1 MLSRCYISCD
11 ESHPDIS
18 TVVNVGN
25 MTYIVK
31 NPSTFVVGAMRMR
44 NQELLR

>member
-18 TVVNVGN
+18 QVVTVGN

-31 NPSTFVVGAMRMR
+31 NPSTFVVGAGGMGKADFK
-44 NQELLR
+44 E